1 MRYIKNVHLS
11 LIIGLAAVALP
22 ITANVGTRPKAVI
35 PDSREYFAT
44 QTTKHDDSHVVNA
57 KSRVRS
63 GIVRPQ
69 DYYDRR
75 REYWEKRM
83 DRRLEESDEYMDDED
98 GDKNDKAD
106 SKDSKGEDDSA
117 DSEADREEE
126 YIERRR
132 EYWRQRL
139 DRDW

>member
-1 MRYIKNVHLS
+1 MRYIRNVHVS

-22 ITANVGTRPKAVI
+22 ITANVGNGPKAVI
-35 PDSREYFAT
+35 HQSQEYVAT
-44 QTTKHDDSHVVNA
+44 QTRRYLDVHVVTA
-57 KSRVRS
+57 KSRVK
-63 GIVRPQ
+63 GGTVRPQ

-75 REYWEKRM
+75 REYWERRM
-83 DRRLEESDEYMDDED
+83 DRRLEESDEYMDEED

-106 SKDSKGEDDSA
+106 SKDSKAEDDSA

-132 EYWRQRL
+132 EYWQRRL

>member
-1 MRYIKNVHLS
+1 MRYIRNVHVS

-22 ITANVGTRPKAVI
+22 ITAEVGNGPNAILQQPHEYVAKATGKANDHQI
-35 PDSREYFAT
+35 M
-44 QTTKHDDSHVVNA
+44 A
-57 KSRVRS
+57 KTIVKA

-75 REYWEKRM
+75 REYWEQRM

-98 GDKNDKAD
+98 GGKNDKAD

-117 DSEADREEE
+117 DNDADREEE
-126 YIERRR
+126 ALERRR
-132 EYWRQRL
+132 EYWQRRL

>member
-1 MRYIKNVHLS
+1 MRYIRNVNVS

-22 ITANVGTRPKAVI
+22 ITANVGNGPKAVI
-35 PDSREYFAT
+35 HQSKEYFAKQSAKINHEST
-44 QTTKHDDSHVVNA
+44 AKTVVNA
-57 KSRVRS
+57 

-83 DRRLEESDEYMDDED
+83 DRRLEESDEYMDEED

-106 SKDSKGEDDSA
+106 SKDSKEEDDSA
-117 DSEADREEE
+117 DSDADREEE
-126 YIERRR
+126 ALERRR
-132 EYWRQRL
+132 EYWQRRL